1 MKAKTR
7 FTMDDNPVKFPKL
20 QTKNI
25 QIKNKILRTKIFSGK
40 IFYHFNRNGQNI
52 KQKHSF

>member
-25 QIKNKILRTKIFSGK
+25 QIKNKYYAQKYFQEKSFIISTEMDKI
-40 IFYHFNRNGQNI
+40 
-52 KQKHSF
+52 